1 MLSITSLL
9 TALVVGGSAVF
20 TLAPPFG
27 SAGLPIRAQLQA
39 ALMAT
44 RAADDGGYNLDMWGT
59 VVNRSGEVCAVVVTG
74 TDFGAWWPSSR
85 VIPAQRANTANACG
99 IPGLALSTANLDTA
113 VQLHGGLFG
122 VQVSNSVFV
131 NVACK
136 GLIVGSIGVSD
147 DTPAT
152 ITSCAVAVTGVGRS
166 RSPCTIPMAAG
177 RGSPTPSPTA

>member
-9 TALVVGGSAVF
+9 TALVVGGSAVS

-27 SAGLPIRAQLQA
+27 CAGLPTHAQLQA
-39 ALMAT
+39 ALMAA
-44 RAADDGGYNLDMWGT
+44 RAADDGRFNHEMWGT
-59 VVNRSGEVCAVVVTG
+59 VVNRSGQACALSFTG
-74 TDFGAWWPSSR
+74 TDFGARWPGSR
-85 VIPAQRANTANACG
+85 VIPAQRANTANAFR
-99 IPGLALSTANLDTA
+99 IPSLALSTANLYSA
-113 VQLHGGLFG
+113 VRLGGSLFG

-136 GLIVGSIGVSD
+136 GLIVGAIGVSD

-166 RSPCTIPMAAG
+166 RSPCTTPMAAG
-177 RGSPTPSPTA
+177 RGSSTPSPTA